1 MKLIA
6 AAFLAIAL
14 GAVGVEAGASPPV
27 RSTKCQPR
35 AAAALVGRAPP
46 NNATISRRTGSAKVR
61 RIAPGDMVTQD
72 YREDRVT
79 VTVSKRKVI
88 AASCG

>member
-14 GAVGVEAGASPPV
+14 AGIGVEAGASPPV
-27 RSTKCQPR
+27 RSVKCQPH
-35 AAAALVGRAPP
+35 ATAALVGRVPP
-46 NNATISRRTGSAKVR
+46 SNASIRRLTGSATVR

-79 VTVSKRKVI
+79 VTVSKRKVV